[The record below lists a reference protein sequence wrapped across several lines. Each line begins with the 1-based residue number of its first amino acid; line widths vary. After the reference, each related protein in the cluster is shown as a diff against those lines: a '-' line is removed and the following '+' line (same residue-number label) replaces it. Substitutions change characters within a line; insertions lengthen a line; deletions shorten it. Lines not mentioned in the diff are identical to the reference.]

1 MEKLF
6 EKILH
11 EMRSGIAFALA
22 FVASLFVSI
31 VNLIGVFQLIF
42 EFVFQYTQNR
52 ILSFSFSFSS
62 IFLFFYSF
70 FFIVGKVYRW
80 CEVKKYEQSLID
92 QKDKEIAHKIYERH
106 DNHYK
111 IQKELYKC
119 YSKKQNKIPRTD
131 EFDYW
136 IVCLGLRDF
145 FKPTKDD
152 YIVKPDV
159 LRAIKKHHEIAFK
172 SVYWQQENF
181 QKEGNISEKSERKDL
196 F

>member
-11 EMRSGIAFALA
+11 EMRSGIALALA

-42 EFVFQYTQNR
+42 EFVFQYTQNK
-52 ILSFSFSFSS
+52 ILSFSFSS

-80 CEVKKYEQSLID
+80 CEVKKYEQNERDKID
-92 QKDKEIAHKIYERH
+92 IKTAHQIHQFPDKIK
-106 DNHYK
+106 
-111 IQKELYKC
+111 KELYEC

-131 EFDYW
+131 ELD
-136 IVCLGLRDF
+136 CLIGHFSLRDF
-145 FKPTKDD
+145 FEPTKDD
-152 YIVKPDV
+152 YIVKPYV
-159 LRAIKKHHEIAFK
+159 LRAIKKYYKIAFK
-172 SVYWQQENF
+172 SVYWQQN
-181 QKEGNISEKSERKDL
+181 K
-196 F
+196 

>member
-11 EMRSGIAFALA
+11 EMRSGITFALA
-22 FVASLFVSI
+22 FVVSLIVSI

-42 EFVFQYTQNR
+42 EFVFQYTQNK

-80 CEVKKYEQSLID
+80 CEVKKYEQNERDKID
-92 QKDKEIAHKIYERH
+92 IKTAHQIHQFPDKIK
-106 DNHYK
+106 
-111 IQKELYKC
+111 KELYEC

-131 EFDYW
+131 ELD
-136 IVCLGLRDF
+136 CLIGHFSLRDF
-145 FKPTKDD
+145 FEPTKDD
-152 YIVKPDV
+152 YIVKPYV
-159 LRAIKKHHEIAFK
+159 LRAIKKYHEIAFK
-172 SVYWQQENF
+172 SVYWQQN
-181 QKEGNISEKSERKDL
+181 K
-196 F
+196 

>member
-11 EMRSGIAFALA
+11 EMRSEISFLFALI
-22 FVASLFVSI
+22 VSFIVFI
-31 VNLIGVFQLIF
+31 VNPKGVFQLIF
-42 EFVFQYTQNR
+42 ESIFQYTQNK
-52 ILSFSFSFSS
+52 IFSFSFSFFS
-62 IFLFFYSF
+62 IFLFFYAIF
-70 FFIVGKVYRW
+70 NKVFLWYGA
-80 CEVKKYEQSLID
+80 KKYEQDLID
-92 QKDKEIAHKIYERH
+92 QKDKEIALKICKCH

-111 IQKELYKC
+111 IQKELYEC

-136 IVCLGLRDF
+136 IGCFGLRDF
-145 FKPTKDD
+145 FEPTKGN
-152 YIVKPDV
+152 YIVKPYV
-159 LRAIKKHHEIAFK
+159 LRAVKKYHEIAFQ
-172 SVYWQQENF
+172 SIYWQQENF